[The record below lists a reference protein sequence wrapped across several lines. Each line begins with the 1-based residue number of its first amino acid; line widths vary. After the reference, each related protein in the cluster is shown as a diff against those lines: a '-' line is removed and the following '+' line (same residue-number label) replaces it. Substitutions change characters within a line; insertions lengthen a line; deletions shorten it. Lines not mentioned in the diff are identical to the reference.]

1 MTALTLH
8 GVRRIL
14 DGGIPPTLCSVSTEG
29 IPHVNLL
36 SHVEYVDASH
46 VALTF
51 QFFNHSRE
59 NILATRRASLMVE
72 DPRTGGGLAMQLR
85 YVRTET
91 EGPVFERLRAKLAGI
106 AAHSGMESVF
116 RLRGADIYEVRDIAP
131 LYPGAPLATLRPRCD
146 LAAGARA
153 VSARLAD
160 CGDLA
165 LLPQVAMDGLRQE
178 LAVRHAILWLLD
190 AQRQTLFALASMG
203 YPQPGV
209 GAELPLA
216 EAGLVGVAVREGVAL
231 RIGHMARMYRYGRTL
246 HQIAAD
252 KGWVEGQP
260 IALPGLATPCSQ
272 LAMPLRARGR
282 TVGAL
287 LVESESDQ
295 FFGYDDEDAL
305 AVLAAQLAQALVTL
319 QRAEL
324 DAAPP
329 VPPAAPAAGACPPVQ
344 PAPQADGA
352 PAEKPESNPGLPLHL
367 RYFPRDGTVF
377 IDGQYL
383 IKGVAGAI
391 LWKVANDARRTG
403 RWDFS
408 TRELRL
414 AGSALGLP
422 DVQDNLGVRLLL
434 LQRRLADWGGPL
446 QIHKLRRGCYT
457 LTPGR
462 ALRLELAD
470 DPTGTPDPR
479 AAATQAALRVKP

>member
-1 MTALTLH
+1 MSALTLL

-14 DGGIPPTLCSVSTEG
+14 DGGIPPTLCSVSADG

-36 SHVEYVDASH
+36 SHVEYVDANH

-51 QFFNHSRE
+51 QFFNQSRK

-72 DPRTGGGLAMQLR
+72 DPRSGGGLSLQLR

-106 AAHSGMESVF
+106 AAHSGMEDVF
-116 RLRGADIYEVRDIAP
+116 RLRGADIYAVLNIAP
-131 LYPGAPLATLRPRCD
+131 LHPGAPLATLQPRCD

-153 VSARLAD
+153 VSARLAE
-160 CGDLA
+160 CGELA
-165 LLPQVAMDGLRQE
+165 QLPQVALDGLRQD

-190 AQRQTLFALASMG
+190 GDRQTLYALASMG
-203 YPQPGV
+203 YPQQGI

-246 HQIAAD
+246 HQIAVD
-252 KGWVEGQP
+252 KHWTEGQP

-272 LAMPLRARGR
+272 LAVPLRARGR

-305 AVLAAQLAQALVTL
+305 AVLGAQLAQTLVAL

-329 VPPAAPAAGACPPVQ
+329 MPTQDRAEPPGHARREGGLGAGRDTGPA
-344 PAPQADGA
+344 
-352 PAEKPESNPGLPLHL
+352 LHL
-367 RYFPRDGTVF
+367 RYFPRDGTIF
-377 IDGQYL
+377 IDDQYL

-391 LWKVANDARRTG
+391 LWKIANDAQRTG

-408 TRELRL
+408 TRQLRL
-414 AGSALGLP
+414 AGSSLGLP
-422 DVQDNLGVRLLL
+422 DIQDNLGVRLLL

-446 QIHKLRRGCYT
+446 QISKVRRGCYT
-457 LTPGR
+457 LTAAR
-462 ALRLELAD
+462 ALRLESAD
-470 DPTGTPDPR
+470 D
-479 AAATQAALRVKP
+479 AAP

>member
-1 MTALTLH
+1 MSALTLLA
-8 GVRRIL
+8 VRRVL
-14 DGGIPPTLCSVSTEG
+14 DGGIPPTLCSVSADG

-36 SHVEYVDASH
+36 SHVEYVDAGH

-72 DPRTGGGLAMQLR
+72 DPCTGGSLALQLC
-85 YVRTET
+85 YLRTET

-106 AAHSGMESVF
+106 AAHTGMEHVF
-116 RLRGADIYEVRDIAP
+116 RLRGADIYAVLDIRP
-131 LYPGAPLATLRPRCD
+131 MHGGAPLPTLRPRCD

-153 VSARLAD
+153 VSARLAE
-160 CGDLA
+160 CGELA
-165 LLPQVAMDGLRQE
+165 QLPQVAMDGLHRD
-178 LAVRHAILWLLD
+178 LAVNHAILWLLD
-190 AQRQTLFALASMG
+190 EQRQTLYALASMG
-203 YPQPGV
+203 YAQQGV

-216 EAGLVGVAVREGVAL
+216 EAGLVGVAAREGVAL

-246 HQIAAD
+246 LECANGQ
-252 KGWVEGQP
+252 GLVEGQP

-272 LAMPLRARGR
+272 LAVPLRARGR

-305 AVLAAQLAQALVTL
+305 ALLCAQLAQALVAL
-319 QRAEL
+319 QSAEL
-324 DAAPP
+324 EASASLPEEARAAPP
-329 VPPAAPAAGACPPVQ
+329 
-344 PAPQADGA
+344 
-352 PAEKPESNPGLPLHL
+352 AEQGEPLKL

-391 LWKVANDARRTG
+391 LWKIAGDAQRHG
-403 RWDFS
+403 RWGFS

-446 QIHKLRRGCYT
+446 QIRKLRRGCYE
-457 LTPGR
+457 LVPGR
-462 ALRLELAD
+462 ALALESAD
-470 DPTGTPDPR
+470 GTS
-479 AAATQAALRVKP
+479 A